1 MRKNNQVEILLW
13 EHGNCYNVLLLWQEK
28 KEKKKTKTNKL
39 VNLLS
44 FQNIFAY
51 LKMDQYYYQN
61 EGVTVYSFLLN
72 SHFQVISKLL

>member
-1 MRKNNQVEILLW
+1 MAIAIMYYFCGKRKR
-13 EHGNCYNVLLLWQEK
+13 
-28 KEKKKTKTNKL
+28 KKKSKL

-61 EGVTVYSFLLN
+61 EGVTIYNLLLN
-72 SHFQVISKLL
+72 SHFKVISKLL

>member
-1 MRKNNQVEILLW
+1 MCYFCGKRKR
-13 EHGNCYNVLLLWQEK
+13 
-28 KEKKKTKTNKL
+28 KKTKQTNKL